1 MTPEQIKTALDTH
14 TKWLRAVAGGVRA
27 DLRDADLR
35 NADLSGADL
44 RGADLSGADLRNA
57 DLSESHGPRFAQI
70 AWSSHGECG
79 RQLLCVRLPG
89 GLRYFCGCFAGSADD
104 LHAYI
109 DRNGH
114 HLAESRRL
122 AMWIVTALCEGVTP

>member
-14 TKWLRAVAGGVRA
+14 TKWLRADAGGVRA
-27 DLRDADLR
+27 DLRD
-35 NADLSGADL
+35 
-44 RGADLSGADLRNA
+44 ADLRNA